1 MDPNI
6 PAQPTQLEQ
15 QTIPNVPV
23 QFIQHE
29 IPVAQP
35 VPEIPSNPN
44 SSKTN
49 PFIKIINIII
59 ALYLFILA
67 LIYSFT
73 AFLTFAIL
81 LTQNKLGFG
90 WYQTA
95 LFAALHVF
103 AFLIFIISKKRYT
116 IVPWILGLI
125 LAWSVGTWIY
135 FRSFSTTDLASIFLY
150 GIPIAILLLLKHFKK
165 NNQPNPAGINDTTTS
180 SIPLSSTEK
189 QPYWRR
195 ESSIIFFLVIFWPV
209 GVILM
214 WKYAKW
220 RRWAKELIT
229 FLLLLGILPTV
240 FLWST
245 YGLVRGFQIYDNIFN
260 RAPLNKSKAYECK
273 TLNNDWSK

>member
-23 QFIQHE
+23 QFIHLKSPLRNRFRKFHL
-29 IPVAQP
+29 IP
-35 VPEIPSNPN
+35 IPP
-44 SSKTN
+44 KQ

-195 ESSIIFFLVIFWPV
+195 ESSIIFFLSYSGP
-209 GVILM
+209 
-214 WKYAKW
+214 
-220 RRWAKELIT
+220 
-229 FLLLLGILPTV
+229 
-240 FLWST
+240 
-245 YGLVRGFQIYDNIFN
+245 
-260 RAPLNKSKAYECK
+260 
-273 TLNNDWSK
+273 